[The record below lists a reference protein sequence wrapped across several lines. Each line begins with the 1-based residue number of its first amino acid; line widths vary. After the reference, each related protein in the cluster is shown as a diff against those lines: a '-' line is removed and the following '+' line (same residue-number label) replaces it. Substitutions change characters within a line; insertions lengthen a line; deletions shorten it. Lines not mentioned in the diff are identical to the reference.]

1 MSHEELR
8 ATHQR
13 LKAEVAEL
21 LKADA
26 SKETENPALRQL
38 LEQLQTLTQEYDEKL
53 TEAEAQIAELKREL
67 FGPKT
72 DRLTPEQQDQLSKL
86 NQDLESED
94 QRPDAASD
102 GVLDEDEEDEKK
114 KKLRRHTRRRGVRH
128 PLPAHLETE
137 TITIEPELSP
147 CPCCGMMP
155 ERIGEE
161 VTEEIDFI
169 PAKLIKRRIVR
180 PKYAYRCGEAGVPIA
195 PLPPRL
201 VPQSRLGLGLAVH
214 VVLARYDDHLSFY
227 RLEQQFQERHGI
239 IIPRQQMIQWA
250 EHIAT
255 WLRPIYDA
263 MWKAMFGG
271 GYLQIDETPVNVLD
285 PDVQGKAARGFL
297 WFYAVPDGDVILEFD
312 RSRGMA
318 PVRKRLQG
326 FVGTIQTD
334 AYEVYQSLERK
345 AADIQRIACLAHVR
359 RYFLKA
365 AKENLPAAVWFIT
378 QIRLLY
384 RIENEIRDLTPQQHR
399 DLRLH
404 EAPPIWRTMRARAE
418 ELKPLLLPKSTLGK
432 AVNYFINEYEALQG
446 YLRDGRY
453 EIDNNLIENSIRPT
467 AVGRR
472 RWLFIGH
479 PEAGWR
485 SAVIYS
491 ILVSLRRRG
500 INPLEYLTD
509 VFARLPRAKTSD
521 IHDLMPANWKP
532 QPVNTS

>member
-8 ATHQR
+8 AAHQR
-13 LKAEVAEL
+13 LKTQVDEL
-21 LKADA
+21 LKTDVY
-26 SKETENPALRQL
+26 KEAENPALRQL

-67 FGPKT
+67 FGPKA

-86 NQDLESED
+86 NQDLEAEA
-94 QRPDAASD
+94 QRSDAASD
-102 GVLDEDEEDEKK
+102 GVLGEDEEDEKK
-114 KKLRRHTRRRGVRH
+114 KKHRRTTRRRSTRH

-137 TITIEPELSP
+137 TVTIEPELAP

-169 PAKLIKRRIVR
+169 PAKLIRRRIVR
-180 PKYAYRCGEAGVPIA
+180 PKYACHCGEAGVTIT

-227 RLEQQFQERHGI
+227 RLEQQFRERHGI
-239 IIPRQQMIQWA
+239 FIPRQQMIQWA

-263 MWKAMFGG
+263 IWKAMFGG
-271 GYLQIDETPVNVLD
+271 SYLQIDETPVKVLD
-285 PDVQGKAARGFL
+285 PDVHGKAARGYL
-297 WFYAVPDGDVILEFD
+297 WFYAVPGGDVIIEFD
-312 RSRGMA
+312 PSRGMA
-318 PVRKRLQG
+318 PVRKRLEG

-334 AYEVYQSLERK
+334 AYDVYQSLEQK
-345 AADIQRIACLAHVR
+345 EPDIQRIACLAHAR
-359 RYFLKA
+359 RYFLKG

-384 RIENEIRDLTPQQHR
+384 RIENEIRGLTPQER
-399 DLRLH
+399 YERRLQ
-404 EAPPIWRTMRARAE
+404 EGPPIWKTMKEKAE
-418 ELKPLLLPKSTLGK
+418 ELKPLLLPRSTLGK

-521 IHDLMPANWKP
+521 IHDLLPANWKP
-532 QPVNTS
+532 QPANTG